1 MYYIHSI
8 NYFSLLSLLVD
19 FPQSTPAATSGPVTL
34 QSLLSVLEGKRE
46 AGITG
51 GKDSA
56 TGELSFPESGL
67 YGEYLDQESWFDWQS
82 RYDLRYCKHF
92 PVSWISICYNNL

>member
-1 MYYIHSI
+1 MYYINST
-8 NYFSLLSLLVD
+8 NYLSLLSLLVV
-19 FPQSTPAATSGPVTL
+19 FPQSTPAATSGYIAL

-51 GKDSA
+51 GKDST

-82 RYDLRYCKHF
+82 RYHF
-92 PVSWISICYNNL
+92 RLC

>member
-19 FPQSTPAATSGPVTL
+19 FPQSTPAVTSGPVAL
-34 QSLLSVLEGKRE
+34 QSLLSVLEGKQE

-56 TGELSFPESGL
+56 TGELFFPESGL

-82 RYDLRYCKHF
+82 RYDLRYC
-92 PVSWISICYNNL
+92 